1 MSSFFTLGHSNHSIE
16 TWLGLLRRHGIEVVV
31 DTRSSP
37 YSKYV
42 PQFDKELIQRS
53 LDEAGLRYL
62 FLGAELGGRPANP
75 AYYDASGRVLYGRL
89 CEDARFKAAIARLES
104 GMERFRV
111 ALLCGE

>member
-1 MSSFFTLGHSNHSIE
+1 MPRARMSSFFTLGHSNHSIE
-16 TWLGLLRRHGIEVVV
+16 TWLALVRRHEIEVVV

-53 LDEAGLRYL
+53 FEEAGVRYL

-75 AYYDASGRVLYGRL
+75 AYYASL
-89 CEDARFKAAIARLES
+89 
-104 GMERFRV
+104 
-111 ALLCGE
+111 